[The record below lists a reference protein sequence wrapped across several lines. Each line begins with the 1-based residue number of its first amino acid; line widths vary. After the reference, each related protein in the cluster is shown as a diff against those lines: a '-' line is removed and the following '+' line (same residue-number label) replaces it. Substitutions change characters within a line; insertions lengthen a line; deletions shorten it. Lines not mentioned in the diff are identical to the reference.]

1 MDIDTAKIRF
11 KHYLESSG
19 YAASTIECYS
29 VYLGYFLDYLRKIEV
44 MDLKQVTHETIRSYQ
59 LLVMDMDIAEET
71 KGMRLRPVKRLF
83 GWLLDTHRLLL
94 DPTENIRETSRQNR
108 TVPEV
113 LTVAEMRLLLEQ
125 PNLSLRMQ
133 IRDRAI
139 METLYSSGIRLNEL
153 VQLTVHD
160 VDLKDKV
167 LHIRKGKGNRQRV
180 VPIGKNAA
188 TYLQEYLENIRP
200 RYARKNKQQR
210 RLFLTDQ
217 GRPVTGNSIRTS
229 LFHYK
234 KAAGI
239 TKTASPHSFRR
250 SCATHLLQQGA
261 DIRYVQKLLGH
272 PAYPD
277 HPNLYPS
284 IPDRPQGNPYPDAST
299 MLIREL
305 IPGYLEE
312 LKILNR
318 SPLTIRN
325 IRGALNAMV
334 LFLEHEGITE
344 LVQFNRDALHLFQE
358 DLAYRLTAKG
368 KQLSVSTREKYLCSV
383 RGFAR
388 YLYATDYLTADLSKT
403 ITLPKQPK
411 RLPKVILEHA
421 EITKIMAAPD
431 MRTSDGYRN
440 RIILEILY

>member
-1 MDIDTAKIRF
+1 VRQENKPQGYQKTEDRRQKTEDGGQRTENQRRCLAVTGKGNRYRNEATMHRVSDENRHQRRDTKNMDIDTAKIRF

-272 PAYPD
+272 RHIRTTQIYTRVYPID
-277 HPNLYPS
+277 LKKTHTRTHPGL
-284 IPDRPQGNPYPDAST
+284 
-299 MLIREL
+299 
-305 IPGYLEE
+305 
-312 LKILNR
+312 
-318 SPLTIRN
+318 
-325 IRGALNAMV
+325 
-334 LFLEHEGITE
+334 
-344 LVQFNRDALHLFQE
+344 
-358 DLAYRLTAKG
+358 
-368 KQLSVSTREKYLCSV
+368 
-383 RGFAR
+383 
-388 YLYATDYLTADLSKT
+388 
-403 ITLPKQPK
+403 
-411 RLPKVILEHA
+411 
-421 EITKIMAAPD
+421 
-431 MRTSDGYRN
+431 
-440 RIILEILY
+440 

>member
-1 MDIDTAKIRF
+1 VLPRGYSEVRKNIDNSVQLKKKDNNPEGEAGEQAPGVTRRQKTEDRRQKTEGRGRKTSDAAWLSRAKVIDTAMKPPCTGSLTRTATRGGIRRIWISIQRRSGSNTTW
-11 KHYLESSG
+11 KSSG

-29 VYLGYFLDYLRKIEV
+29 VYLGYFLDYLRNKV

-272 PAYPD
+272 RHIRTTQIYTRVYPID
-277 HPNLYPS
+277 LKETHTRTHPP
-284 IPDRPQGNPYPDAST
+284 
-299 MLIREL
+299 
-305 IPGYLEE
+305 
-312 LKILNR
+312 
-318 SPLTIRN
+318 
-325 IRGALNAMV
+325 
-334 LFLEHEGITE
+334 
-344 LVQFNRDALHLFQE
+344 
-358 DLAYRLTAKG
+358 
-368 KQLSVSTREKYLCSV
+368 C
-383 RGFAR
+383 
-388 YLYATDYLTADLSKT
+388 
-403 ITLPKQPK
+403 
-411 RLPKVILEHA
+411 
-421 EITKIMAAPD
+421 
-431 MRTSDGYRN
+431 
-440 RIILEILY
+440 

>member
-1 MDIDTAKIRF
+1 VRQENKPQGYQKTEDRRQKTEDGGQRTENQRRCLAVTGKGNRYRNEATMHRVSDENRHQRRDTKNMDIDTAKIRF
-11 KHYLESSG
+11 KTLPG
-19 YAASTIECYS
+19 KQWLCRFNRRMLLRSTS
-29 VYLGYFLDYLRKIEV
+29 DTFLDYLKIVTV

-272 PAYPD
+272 RHIRTTQIYTRVYPID
-277 HPNLYPS
+277 LKKTHTRTHPGL
-284 IPDRPQGNPYPDAST
+284 
-299 MLIREL
+299 
-305 IPGYLEE
+305 
-312 LKILNR
+312 
-318 SPLTIRN
+318 
-325 IRGALNAMV
+325 
-334 LFLEHEGITE
+334 
-344 LVQFNRDALHLFQE
+344 
-358 DLAYRLTAKG
+358 
-368 KQLSVSTREKYLCSV
+368 
-383 RGFAR
+383 
-388 YLYATDYLTADLSKT
+388 
-403 ITLPKQPK
+403 
-411 RLPKVILEHA
+411 
-421 EITKIMAAPD
+421 
-431 MRTSDGYRN
+431 
-440 RIILEILY
+440 